1 MRWSRLACETSDS
14 TAGARVLVPPV
25 PPSSTEEGSVVT
37 IRKVLTRATLVTVVV
52 ALAFIGGEDVI
63 AMRYARGG
71 A

>member
-1 MRWSRLACETSDS
+1 
-14 TAGARVLVPPV
+14 
-25 PPSSTEEGSVVT
+25 VT